1 MIKLKK
7 KNSSVNIILLSKIVT
22 IFLFAI
28 ISVKLVYVALAPTV
42 DGIDLKKF
50 ALSRTTTSKTIEADR
65 GNIYDVNGEV
75 LATDVRS
82 YTVIAYLEE
91 SRTTDLSKPRH
102 VIDKQGTAEALSP
115 IINMSVKSIMNLL
128 STKNV
133 YQVELGPGGRNISE
147 LVKEEIENLNLPGI
161 DFIKSTKREYPN
173 GDFASYIIGYAK
185 KNEEGSIVGEL
196 GIEGKYNNELTGK
209 NGKITYQK
217 DAYGYKI
224 VNTPEIVEEA
234 ENGYHVY
241 LTIDSNIQLYLE
253 NAIDEIE
260 DYKIDWAT
268 ITIADAKTG
277 AIVASSSSPSFN
289 PNTLN
294 ITNYNN
300 PLTSYVYEPG
310 STMKIYSF
318 MAAIEEGLYSGEEKY
333 KSGSIQVSDYKISD
347 WNRDGWGVISY
358 DTGFTYSSNVAAV
371 MLSQRLGKDK
381 LMEYYKKF
389 GFGTKTGIELSNEY
403 NGKISFN
410 YESEIASAS
419 YGQGITTTPIQN
431 IKALTALSNEGIL
444 LKPYIISK
452 ILDNNG
458 NIVYEGKRTEEGRV
472 VSENTVKKIVDLM
485 DLTVNSN
492 DSLVTGKK
500 YHTDKLTLVGKTGT
514 ANYTENGKYV
524 SGTYSNI
531 RSFAGMFPKDD
542 PRYIIYVSVKKFQG
556 PANNLGTIIKK
567 MVESVVTY
575 KNLSDKESSVD
586 NSKVVSLANYINVS
600 KDIVIQKL
608 ESFGLCPIVIGNG
621 EFIIKQYPNKDN
633 LVLVGSKVFL
643 MTNGNEFVMPN
654 VVGWTRSEII
664 SFAKLL
670 NIEYEIN
677 GYGNV
682 VKTNINEGELIDLNG
697 RLIIDLEG

>member
-22 IFLFAI
+22 IFLFVI
-28 ISVKLVYVALAPTV
+28 ISVKLVYVAISPTV
-42 DGIDLKKF
+42 DGIDLKSF

-268 ITIADAKTG
+268 ITIADAKSG

-318 MAAIEEGLYSGEEKY
+318 MAAIEEGLYNGEEKY

-431 IKALTALSNEGIL
+431 IKALTMLSNKGVI

-452 ILDNNG
+452 IVDNDG

-472 VSENTVKKIVDLM
+472 VSEDTVKKIVDLM

-586 NSKVVSLANYINVS
+586 NSKVVSLANYINLS
-600 KDIVIQKL
+600 KEIVIQKL

-670 NIEYEIN
+670 NIESEIN

>member
-102 VIDKQGTAEALSP
+102 VIDKQATAEALSP

-531 RSFAGMFPKDD
+531 RSFAGMFPKDN

-586 NSKVVSLANYINVS
+586 NSKVVSLANYINLS
-600 KDIVIQKL
+600 KDKVIQKL

-682 VKTNINEGELIDLNG
+682 VKTNINEGELIDFNG

>member
-682 VKTNINEGELIDLNG
+682 VKTNINVGELIDLNG

>member
-22 IFLFAI
+22 IFLFVI
-28 ISVKLVYVALAPTV
+28 ISVKLVYVAISPTV
-42 DGIDLKKF
+42 DGIDLKSF

-185 KNEEGSIVGEL
+185 KSEEGSIVGEL

-224 VNTPEIVEEA
+224 VNPPEIVEEA

-268 ITIADAKTG
+268 ITIADAKSG

-472 VSENTVKKIVDLM
+472 VSEDTVKKIVDLM

-531 RSFAGMFPKDD
+531 RSFAGMFPKDN

-586 NSKVVSLANYINVS
+586 NSKVVSLANYINLS
-600 KDIVIQKL
+600 KDKVIQKL

-621 EFIIKQYPNKDN
+621 EFIIKQYPNKHN

-643 MTNGNEFVMPN
+643 LTNVNEYIMPN
-654 VVGWTRSEII
+654 VSNWTRSEII

-682 VKTNINEGELIDLNG
+682 VKTNINEGELIDLNN

>member
-102 VIDKQGTAEALSP
+102 VIDKQATAEALSP

-389 GFGTKTGIELSNEY
+389 GFGTKTGVELSNEY

-531 RSFAGMFPKDD
+531 RSFAGMFPKDN

-586 NSKVVSLANYINVS
+586 NSKVVSLANYINLS
-600 KDIVIQKL
+600 KDKVIQKL

-682 VKTNINEGELIDLNG
+682 VKTNINEGELIDFNG

>member
-102 VIDKQGTAEALSP
+102 VIDKQATAEALSP

-389 GFGTKTGIELSNEY
+389 GFGTKTGVELSNEY

-458 NIVYEGKRTEEGRV
+458 NIVYEGKRTEEERV

-531 RSFAGMFPKDD
+531 RSFAGMFPKDN

-586 NSKVVSLANYINVS
+586 NSKVVSLANYINLS
-600 KDIVIQKL
+600 KDKVIQKL

>member
-268 ITIADAKTG
+268 ITIADAKSG

-458 NIVYEGKRTEEGRV
+458 KIVYEGKRTEEGRV

-621 EFIIKQYPNKDN
+621 EFIIKQYPNKDI

>member
-28 ISVKLVYVALAPTV
+28 ISIKLVYVAISPTV
-42 DGIDLKKF
+42 DGIDLKSF
-50 ALSRTTTSKTIEADR
+50 ALSRTTTSKKIEADR

-102 VIDKQGTAEALSP
+102 VIDKQATAEALSP

-234 ENGYHVY
+234 ENGFHVY

-268 ITIADAKTG
+268 ITIADAKSG

-294 ITNYNN
+294 ITDYNN

-318 MAAIEEGLYSGEEKY
+318 MAAMEEGIYDGNEKY
-333 KSGSIQVSDYKISD
+333 QSGSIQVSDYKISD
-347 WNRDGWGVISY
+347 WNRTGWGSITF

-371 MLSQRLGKDK
+371 ILSKKLGKDK
-381 LMEYYKKF
+381 LLEYYKKF
-389 GFGTKTGIELSNEY
+389 GFGSKTNIELPNEY

-431 IKALTALSNEGIL
+431 VKALTMLSNNGVI

-452 ILDNNG
+452 IVDNDG
-458 NIVYEGKRTEEGRV
+458 NVVYEGKRTEEGKV
-472 VSENTVKKIVDLM
+472 VSEDTVKKIVDLM

-500 YHTDKLTLVGKTGT
+500 YHTDKLTLIGKTGT
-514 ANYTENGKYV
+514 ANYTHNGKYV
-524 SGTYSNI
+524 SGDYANI
-531 RSFAGMFPKDD
+531 RSFAGLFPKDD
-542 PRYIIYVSVKKFQG
+542 PKYIIYVSVKKFQG

-586 NSKVVSLANYINVS
+586 NSKVVSLSNYINLS
-600 KDIVIQKL
+600 KDIVIQML

-654 VVGWTRSEII
+654 VVGWTRGEII

-670 NIEYEIN
+670 NIKYEIN

-682 VKTNINEGELIDLNG
+682 VKTNINEGELIDLNN
-697 RLIIDLEG
+697 LLVIDLEG

>member
-268 ITIADAKTG
+268 ITIADAKSG

>member
-22 IFLFAI
+22 IFLFVI
-28 ISVKLVYVALAPTV
+28 ISAKLIYVAVSPTV
-42 DGIDLKKF
+42 DGIDLKSF

-102 VIDKQGTAEALSP
+102 VIDKQATAEALSP

-268 ITIADAKTG
+268 ITIADAKSG
-277 AIVASSSSPSFN
+277 AIVASASSPSFN

-472 VSENTVKKIVDLM
+472 VSEDTVKQIVDLM

-531 RSFAGMFPKDD
+531 RSFAGMFPKDN

-586 NSKVVSLANYINVS
+586 NSKVVSLANYINLS
-600 KDIVIQKL
+600 KDKVIQKL

-643 MTNGNEFVMPN
+643 LTNGNEYFMPN
-654 VVGWTRSEII
+654 VSNWTRSEII
-664 SFAKLL
+664 SFAKLI

>member
-102 VIDKQGTAEALSP
+102 VIDKQATAEALSP

-389 GFGTKTGIELSNEY
+389 GFGTKTGVELSNEY

-458 NIVYEGKRTEEGRV
+458 NIVYEGKRTEEERV

-531 RSFAGMFPKDD
+531 RSFAGMFPKDN

-586 NSKVVSLANYINVS
+586 NSKVVSLANYINLS
-600 KDIVIQKL
+600 KDKVIQKL

-682 VKTNINEGELIDLNG
+682 VKTNINEGELIDFNG

>member
-22 IFLFAI
+22 IFLFVI
-28 ISVKLVYVALAPTV
+28 ISVKLVYVAISPTV
-42 DGIDLKKF
+42 DGIDLKSF

-268 ITIADAKTG
+268 ITIADAKSG

-318 MAAIEEGLYSGEEKY
+318 MAAMEEGIYNGDEKY
-333 KSGSIQVSDYKISD
+333 ESGSIQVSDYKISD

-472 VSENTVKKIVDLM
+472 VSEDTVKKIVDLM

-586 NSKVVSLANYINVS
+586 NSKVVSLANYINLS
-600 KDIVIQKL
+600 KDIVVQKL

-664 SFAKLL
+664 SFAKLI

>member
-22 IFLFAI
+22 IFLFVI
-28 ISVKLVYVALAPTV
+28 ISVKLVYVAISPTV
-42 DGIDLKKF
+42 DGIDLKSF

-185 KNEEGSIVGEL
+185 KSEEGSIVGEL

-234 ENGYHVY
+234 ENGFHVY

-268 ITIADAKTG
+268 ITIADAKSG

-381 LMEYYKKF
+381 LMEYYNKF

-472 VSENTVKKIVDLM
+472 VSEDTVKKIVDLM

-492 DSLVTGKK
+492 DGLVTGKK

-531 RSFAGMFPKDD
+531 RSFAGMFPKDN

-586 NSKVVSLANYINVS
+586 NSKVVSLANYINLS
-600 KDIVIQKL
+600 KDKVIQKL
-608 ESFGLCPIVIGNG
+608 EGFGLCPIVIGNG

-643 MTNGNEFVMPN
+643 LTNGNEYIMPN
-654 VVGWTRSEII
+654 VSNWTRSEII

-682 VKTNINEGELIDLNG
+682 VKTNINEGELIDLNN

>member
-22 IFLFAI
+22 IFLFVI
-28 ISVKLVYVALAPTV
+28 ISVKLVYVAISPTV
-42 DGIDLKKF
+42 DGIDLKSF

-253 NAIDEIE
+253 NAIEEME

-268 ITIADAKTG
+268 LTIADAKTG

-294 ITNYNN
+294 ITDYNN

-318 MAAIEEGLYSGEEKY
+318 MAAMEEGIYNGDEKY
-333 KSGSIQVSDYKISD
+333 DSGSIQVSDYKISD
-347 WNRDGWGVISY
+347 WNRTGWGSITF

-371 MLSQRLGKDK
+371 MLSKKLGKDK
-381 LMEYYKKF
+381 LLEYYKKF
-389 GFGTKTGIELSNEY
+389 GFGSKTNIELPNEY

-431 IKALTALSNEGIL
+431 IKALTMLSNNGVI

-452 ILDNNG
+452 IVDNDG
-458 NIVYEGKRTEEGRV
+458 NIVYEGKRSEEGQV
-472 VSENTVKKIVDLM
+472 VSEATVKKIVDLM
-485 DLTVNSN
+485 DLTVNSE
-492 DSLVTGKK
+492 DDKVTGKK
-500 YHTDKLTLVGKTGT
+500 YHTDKLTLIGKTGT
-514 ANYTENGKYV
+514 ANYTHNGKYV
-524 SGTYSNI
+524 SGDYANI
-531 RSFAGMFPKDD
+531 RSFAGLFPKDD
-542 PRYIIYVSVKKFQG
+542 PKYIIYVSVKKFQG

-586 NSKVVSLANYINVS
+586 NSKVVSLANYINLS

-670 NIEYEIN
+670 NIESEIN

-682 VKTNINEGELIDLNG
+682 VKTNINEGELIDLNN

>member
-102 VIDKQGTAEALSP
+102 VIDKQATAEALSP

-458 NIVYEGKRTEEGRV
+458 NIVYEGKRTEEERV

-531 RSFAGMFPKDD
+531 RSFAGMFPKDN

-586 NSKVVSLANYINVS
+586 NSKVVSLANYINLS
-600 KDIVIQKL
+600 KDKVIQKL

>member
-28 ISVKLVYVALAPTV
+28 ISVKLVYVAISPTV
-42 DGIDLKKF
+42 DGIDLKSF
-50 ALSRTTTSKTIEADR
+50 ALSRTTTSKKIEADR

-102 VIDKQGTAEALSP
+102 VIDKQATAEALSP

-234 ENGYHVY
+234 ENGYSVY

-253 NAIDEIE
+253 NAIDEME

-268 ITIADAKTG
+268 LTIADAKTG

-294 ITNYNN
+294 ITDYNN

-318 MAAIEEGLYSGEEKY
+318 MAAMEEGIYNGDEKY
-333 KSGSIQVSDYKISD
+333 ESGSIQVSDYKISD

-431 IKALTALSNEGIL
+431 IKALTMLSNNGVI

-452 ILDNNG
+452 IVDNDG
-458 NIVYEGKRTEEGRV
+458 NIVYEGKRSEEGRV
-472 VSENTVKKIVDLM
+472 VSEDTVKKIVDLM

-531 RSFAGMFPKDD
+531 RSFAGLFPKDD
-542 PRYIIYVSVKKFQG
+542 PKYIIYVSVKKFQG

-586 NSKVVSLANYINVS
+586 NSKVVSLANYINLS

-643 MTNGNEFVMPN
+643 LTNGNEYIMPN
-654 VVGWTRSEII
+654 VSNWTRSEII

-670 NIEYEIN
+670 NIKYEIN

-682 VKTNINEGELIDLNG
+682 VKTNINEGELIDLNN
-697 RLIIDLEG
+697 LLVVDLEG